1 MTLLKPQN
9 EIKGDTD
16 LLVAVHRI
24 SHEISSAIGLDSC
37 LSLILDTTTE
47 LINVE
52 IASIM
57 LIDKIKNE
65 LSIKYARGLNDKI
78 IKEAKSILGQK
89 DPKEVAVWV
98 VQHGEPLLIEDI
110 EKDGRFLKR
119 NGKKYCTNSLL
130 SVPLKARGEVIGVL
144 NVNNKKDKSIFNKR
158 DLDIMVTLA
167 DEVSIAIQNNRL
179 YEDLTSAN
187 ERLKDLDQL
196 KTDFVA
202 NVSHELNTPLGIS
215 KYLLSI
221 IEKGTAGAVTDKQR
235 EYLVLI
241 QSNIDRLTRLIDNLL
256 NLSRLESGRF
266 ELKREPKALED
277 IVKEAVVTFRAQ
289 AASKFINLK
298 TSLPKGLP
306 DVYIDHDRIVQVFVN
321 LIANAM
327 KFTPDKGR
335 IIVSAQLLKKNR
347 LADNAVLDFVEVSVE
362 DTGPG
367 ISAEDIDKLFVKF
380 QRIPQK
386 LDAAKVKGTGLGL
399 AITKEIV
406 EAHSGRIWIESEPGS
421 GAKFFFTL
429 PVYDEEFFFVEY
441 LDKQIVKASDTKGNV
456 CLLAFDLASIMGF
469 KQRFTP
475 AQFEAVVEQ
484 LYKTAKENIRRPTD
498 LVVRQKSKNRILI
511 AADADKAGAAVLIER
526 IVKDLSK
533 KKIKDKDD
541 RQISVAIRA
550 VPLFFPNDGSIAV
563 DLLKKLDMPLGG

>member
-1 MTLLKPQN
+1 MMDNFLTSIYN
-9 EIKGDTD
+9 VSRGIN
-16 LLVAVHRI
+16 
-24 SHEISSAIGLDSC
+24 SAIGLENC
-37 LSLILDTTTE
+37 LKMVLDAAVG
-47 LINVE
+47 LLNVDM
-52 IASIM
+52 ASVM
-57 LIDKIKNE
+57 LVDKSRNE
-65 LSIKYARGLNDKI
+65 LSIRYAKGLNEKI
-78 IKEAKSILGQK
+78 IKEARSVLGSNN
-89 DPKEVAVWV
+89 PNEVAAWV
-98 VQHGEPLLIEDI
+98 VQNGEPLLIEDI
-110 EKDGRFLKR
+110 ETDGRFLKR
-119 NGKKYCTNSLL
+119 NGKKYSTNSLL
-130 SVPLKARGEVIGVL
+130 SVPLKVRGEVIGVL
-144 NVNNKKDKSIFNKR
+144 NVNNKKDKKVFTR
-158 DLDIMVTLA
+158 DDLGILTTLA
-167 DEVSIAIQNNRL
+167 NEVAIAVYNNKLHDELV
-179 YEDLTSAN
+179 SAN
-187 ERLKDLDQL
+187 ERLRELDQL
-196 KTDFVA
+196 KSDFVA
-202 NVSHELNTPLGIS
+202 NVSHELNTPLATS
-215 KYLLSI
+215 KYLLSVL
-221 IEKGTAGAVTDKQR
+221 EKGIPGPVNAKQK

-256 NLSRLESGRF
+256 NLSRIESGRF

-298 TSLPKGLP
+298 ISLPKGLP
-306 DVYIDHDRIVQVFVN
+306 DVYIDHDRIAQVFVN

-406 EAHSGRIWIESEPGS
+406 EAHSGRIWIESEQGS

>member
-1 MTLLKPQN
+1 MMDNFLTSIYN
-9 EIKGDTD
+9 VSRGIN
-16 LLVAVHRI
+16 
-24 SHEISSAIGLDSC
+24 SAIGLENC
-37 LSLILDTTTE
+37 LKMVLDAAVG
-47 LINVE
+47 LLNVDM
-52 IASIM
+52 ASVM
-57 LIDKIKNE
+57 LVDKSRNE
-65 LSIKYARGLNDKI
+65 LSIRYAKGLNEKI
-78 IKEAKSILGQK
+78 IKEARSVLGSNN
-89 DPKEVAVWV
+89 PNEVAAWV
-98 VQHGEPLLIEDI
+98 VQNGEPLLIEDI
-110 EKDGRFLKR
+110 ETDGRFLKR
-119 NGKKYCTNSLL
+119 NGKKYSTNSLL
-130 SVPLKARGEVIGVL
+130 SVPLKVRGEVIGVL
-144 NVNNKKDKSIFNKR
+144 NVNNKKDKKVFTR
-158 DLDIMVTLA
+158 DDLGILTTLA
-167 DEVSIAIQNNRL
+167 NEVAIAVYNNKLHDELV
-179 YEDLTSAN
+179 SAN
-187 ERLKDLDQL
+187 ERLRELDQL
-196 KTDFVA
+196 KSDFVA
-202 NVSHELNTPLGIS
+202 NVSHELNTPLATS
-215 KYLLSI
+215 KYLLSVL
-221 IEKGTAGAVTDKQR
+221 EKGIPGPVNAKQK

-256 NLSRLESGRF
+256 NLSRIESGRF

-306 DVYIDHDRIVQVFVN
+306 DVYIDHDRIAQVFVN

-406 EAHSGRIWIESEPGS
+406 EAHSGRIWIESEQGS